1 MNEFLEDIMNNNLI
15 LLFSVLTTLDIF
27 LGSIRAIK
35 EKKWNSTVGINGAL
49 RKVAMIGALLFLL
62 VADKLLNINFLNLL
76 PEAIRGSFSRIG
88 LAGVFGIWFL
98 LYESISVLKN
108 MMLCGLPVPKK
119 LKNKM
124 TELLNDFSIEME
136 DKK

>member
-1 MNEFLEDIMNNNLI
+1 MKEFLEDIMSNNLI

-27 LGSIRAIK
+27 LGSIRAIY

-62 VADKLLNINFLNLL
+62 VADKLLNINFLDLL
-76 PEAIRGSFSRIG
+76 PQTISGSFKMIG
-88 LAGVFGIWFL
+88 LAGVFGILFL
-98 LYESISVLKN
+98 LYESASILKN
-108 MMLCGLPVPKK
+108 MVLCGLPIPKK
-119 LKNKM
+119 LKSKI
-124 TELLNDFSIEME
+124 TEWLNSFSIEMG